1 MFGPFARR
9 AAMGDDDRRLSVQG
23 RLRRHRL
30 SAAAGD
36 QQQRQRR
43 DAPAPHPAKRACQ
56 SPSENPTLT
65 PSAASTTGRRII
77 AGWSSISALALA
89 ASRSALSVSA
99 SLRKVVPLLLSSLS
113 QPTASIQPCSLAGSS
128 PSLRKSWKRWET
140 PAPSSQRR
148 AFFTVSQFGMP

>member
-43 DAPAPHPAKRACQ
+43 DAPAPHPAKRACR
-56 SPSENPTLT
+56 PPLETPTLT
-65 PSAASTTGRRII
+65 PSPPSTPGRRIL
-77 AGWSSISALALA
+77 AGRSSIHPLALPRPGPA
-89 ASRSALSVSA
+89 FRDLLSFGRVGPSNRVTTTLD
-99 SLRKVVPLLLSSLS
+99 LRLLL
-113 QPTASIQPCSLAGSS
+113 P
-128 PSLRKSWKRWET
+128 
-140 PAPSSQRR
+140 
-148 AFFTVSQFGMP
+148 